1 MVVYAHVP
9 HKRTSGD
16 ILATDIELMKIE
28 NSPWKGLYVEHLD
41 ELSTLCEVTS
51 AALRRHPG
59 LLDARCAEVSQSISD
74 RVDAILA
81 EQTD

>member
-1 MVVYAHVP
+1 MAVSTDEQRGKTRWGV
-9 HKRTSGD
+9 
-16 ILATDIELMKIE
+16 LATEYCLMLVDDL
-28 NSPWKGLYVEHLD
+28 PYRGLYVKSLE
-41 ELSTLCEVTS
+41 ELSMLCEVTS
-51 AALRRHPG
+51 AALRRHAG